1 MSRIIV
7 YDSDSSH
14 ANNIISGINIGY
26 GSNIT
31 SDCVISSDISNA
43 ATNTDVIAIIRSYS
57 GWSGFETTAK
67 NLYNSTTQRV
77 QTFFT
82 AGSNTFELVNN
93 ITDSANLP
101 FIVLTGAGDIGFE
114 DKNNTG
120 YAVEFWDNDL
130 VQDNN
135 SDQSSYS
142 NGVILGKLL
151 KIKDTL
157 NCSWWEA
164 RYRARITATRTES
177 NRATSPYDLYNGFGN
192 INIANA
198 IAYSGSIPTD
208 PYFAEEQEE
217 ETEIT
222 KI

>member
-31 SDCVISSDISNA
+31 SDCLISDSDVVNT
-43 ATNTDVIAIIRSYS
+43 ATSDNNVVAIIRSCT
-57 GWSGFETTAK
+57 GWRGFETTAK
-67 NLYNSTTQRV
+67 NLYNDTTQRV
-77 QTFFT
+77 QTFFA

-101 FIVLTGAGDIGFE
+101 FIILTGAGDIGFE

-135 SDQSSYS
+135 SDQNSYS
-142 NGVILGKLL
+142 NGVILGKVL

-177 NRATSPYDLYNGFGN
+177 NRVIDPYDLYNGFGN
-192 INIANA
+192 ISIANA
-198 IAYSGSIPTD
+198 IAYSGSIPAD
-208 PYFAEEQEE
+208 H
-217 ETEIT
+217 IL
-222 KI
+222 